1 MVLDLSEKEAFLYPG
16 SSFAQNVI
24 IFGADMSSSVH
35 VNNKGKEILI
45 IGFGPTQGLG
55 EHSLTAEKNLCN

>member
-1 MVLDLSEKEAFLYPG
+1 MVLDLSEKETFLYPDSG
-16 SSFAQNVI
+16 FGQNVI
-24 IFGADMSSSVH
+24 IFGTDMSSSVH